1 MYDGK
6 FELVILKNLDLV
18 IFGEIIMGNM
28 PLNQE
33 DIEIVS
39 ADKATIK
46 TNVPVSFQI
55 DGEYCGME
63 TELKIRV
70 SPHKI
75 KVAIPDL
82 TP

>member
-1 MYDGK
+1 
-6 FELVILKNLDLV
+6 
-18 IFGEIIMGNM
+18 
-28 PLNQE
+28 LNHE

-39 ADKATIK
+39 ADKAIIK

-63 TELKIRV
+63 TELKISI

-75 KVAIPDL
+75 KVAIPD
-82 TP
+82 